1 MKKDLLKRLLI
12 SATVGVVI
20 TLTLFVGAFGSVQAS
35 STTNVSDS
43 KQQLVDIVLRPK
55 SQKTLHKFVY
65 DSVNPNSSSYRKFVT
80 PGTFSKR
87 FSQSPSKIKALKNY
101 LHKHHLK
108 AQTYKG
114 NLIMVVKGSTK
125 NIEKAFK
132 VKLVNVNN
140 GEVKFQKATSNPKLP
155 KKLSKV
161 VYTIF
166 GLSNYSP
173 FSSNKV
179 AYQPSSLH
187 TITPHSAT
195 SGASK
200 KYSPIR
206 FVNRYKLQSLYDK
219 GATGRSKTIG
229 MISFA
234 NFHPNDVYRYWDDEG
249 INVKSNRLSIYRT
262 NGYKGSWDGYD
273 ESTIDVEQAGA
284 IAPDSNIR
292 TYIAKPNIIGMVNSI
307 AAAVGQNV
315 ADTLSLSWG
324 QSEAQVAYEMKQGIT
339 PKKYNQIM
347 NLLFEQAAAQ
357 GISVFT
363 ATGDNGAYDGIT
375 TGLTTGLSV
384 DTPSNSPYVTAV
396 GGTTLPKTYT
406 VNKKKVSITKER
418 AWGVEF
424 LYPNYKHQRFFGNL
438 DMLQSFFAGS
448 GGGFSRYNP
457 VPSYQKG
464 VSGIGTYNA
473 IKLWQFKLG
482 QPVLLKHAVKQ
493 SGKKSG
499 RNLPDISANA
509 DPNTGYSMF
518 ITPKNN
524 RNSKGQWLITGGT
537 SIVAPQMAAA
547 SVLLSDFNTTGRLGF
562 WNPQIYKFAKRSD
575 SPFKPLDSRT
585 NNTNLYYT
593 GQPGKLYNQ
602 ATGLGTV
609 DFTALNKAFN
619 E

>member
-1 MKKDLLKRLLI
+1 MKKDWLRKIFI
-12 SATVGVVI
+12 STGLAVFILVGSCVSQ
-20 TLTLFVGAFGSVQAS
+20 AQQVQAK
-35 STTNVSDS
+35 TTNVSDS

-55 SQKTLHKFVY
+55 SQKSLHKFVY
-65 DSVNPNSSSYRKFVT
+65 NSVDPSSSSYRNFVT
-80 PGTFSKR
+80 PDTFSKR
-87 FSQSPSKIKALKNY
+87 FGQSSKNVKALQTY
-101 LHKHHLK
+101 LKKHHLK

-114 NLIMVVKGSTK
+114 NLIMVVQGSTR
-125 NIEKAFK
+125 NVEKAFK
-132 VKLVNVNN
+132 VNLVNVNN
-140 GEVKFQKATSNPKLP
+140 GEVKYQKANRNPKLP
-155 KKLSKV
+155 KRLSKV
-161 VYTIF
+161 VYTVF

-173 FSSNKV
+173 FSSYKTQ
-179 AYQPSSLH
+179 YQPTSLH
-187 TITPHSAT
+187 SQQT
-195 SGASK
+195 STSVSNTTK
-200 KYSPIR
+200 KYSPTR
-206 FVNRYKLQSLYDK
+206 FVRRYNLQSLYDN
-219 GATGRSKTIG
+219 GASGRSKTIG
-229 MISFA
+229 IISFA

-249 INVKSNRLSIYRT
+249 IDVKSNRLSVYRT
-262 NGYKGSWDGYD
+262 NHFKGTWDGYD
-273 ESTIDVEQAGA
+273 ETTIDIEQAGA

-292 TYIAKPNIIGMVNSI
+292 TYIARPNITGMVNSI

-357 GISVFT
+357 GMSVFT

-375 TGLTTGLSV
+375 TGLTNGLSV
-384 DTPSNSPYVTAV
+384 DTPSNSPYVTSV

-418 AWGVEF
+418 AWGADF

-438 DMLQSFFAGS
+438 DMLQSFFAGG
-448 GGGFSRYNP
+448 GGGFSKYNA

-464 VSGIGTYNA
+464 VSGVGTYKA
-473 IKLWQFKLG
+473 TDLWKFKFG
-482 QPVLLKHAVKQ
+482 RPVLLKKAVNK
-493 SGKKSG
+493 SGKSNG

-537 SIVAPQMAAA
+537 SVVAPQMAAA
-547 SVLLSDFNTTGRLGF
+547 SVLISDFNTTGRLGF
-562 WNPQIYKFAKRSD
+562 WNPQIYRFAKRSA
-575 SPFKPLDSRT
+575 SPFNPLDSRT

-593 GQPGKLYNQ
+593 GQPGKIYNQ
-602 ATGLGTV
+602 ATGLGTI

-619 E
+619 N